1 MIFDIKQLHRIA
13 HRLRQAAGYL
23 ELGMAQQALDR
34 LDDLGELGPFE
45 GEVNL
50 LRGEAYGAQEKF
62 AEAAASFKTGCQ
74 ALAASVSAARLSRP
88 QHGVQRSRRYGPRRP
103 GSGPALAPSIFPGRG
118 NRNDP
123 TRVPYENSTSPAPS
137 TAMHG
142 ITAGLSP
149 AGR

>member
-45 GEVNL
+45 GEVSL

-62 AEAAASFKTGCQ
+62 AEAAASFKTAARLLPPPYRQPAFLALSMVYKEAGDTDRADQ
-74 ALAASVSAARLSRP
+74 ALARARAVDLPRP
-88 QHGVQRSRRYGPRRP
+88 RKSK
-103 GSGPALAPSIFPGRG
+103 
-118 NRNDP
+118 
-123 TRVPYENSTSPAPS
+123 
-137 TAMHG
+137 
-142 ITAGLSP
+142 
-149 AGR
+149 